1 MRPLSLVSE
10 LVHDKNSIPN
20 SSRDDHSLMNQHL
33 ASVTARVDGG
43 GGGLLRVVPSAW
55 VCVWIP
61 IYVPDIPFS
70 AVCSA
75 IIFFA
80 MVLILHFGGAIR
92 CFIWTKKSVEY
103 LERVIIWR

>member
-43 GGGLLRVVPSAW
+43 G
-55 VCVWIP
+55 
-61 IYVPDIPFS
+61 
-70 AVCSA
+70 AVTCSA
-75 IIFFA
+75 ISLG
-80 MVLILHFGGAIR
+80 VCVDSYIR
-92 CFIWTKKSVEY
+92 T
-103 LERVIIWR
+103 